1 MTQWPL
7 DALKPYHRQEE
18 MFPEDKIN
26 PAKLQ
31 ALHDSIATNGLD
43 RPLRITPDGT
53 IMDGFH
59 RWQIAQALGWE
70 RIAVEVLPYPPDSD
84 EAQRIFLESNIGS
97 VHDDPMV
104 QARLLQE
111 RVRLAGIQRG
121 GDHKSGKSN
130 GQNDLLKNIAARE
143 GMSESTLKRTLNL
156 NKLILPFQDLIRAG
170 TLGTSHGAALATMT
184 VDQQQALYDAIGD
197 SVTTLKVADIQ
208 AAKKIPD
215 TSALE
220 AQMAA
225 LTAERGELQRQL
237 AAQTVTPSPD
247 DETAS
252 SSLVESLKIQLD
264 AAEATRQE
272 YADEV
277 ARLKAQ
283 TPVERIVEKVVTVEK
298 PDPAQAERIAKLES
312 DLAAAQQKV
321 ESLLQTGYKQADLNM
336 LESRRKEA
344 EKQLAAA
351 QAAFARVTT
360 RENDQTTYRAL
371 VGKFVQEALKRFHQ
385 TAGEW
390 QRIAEYPRFPL
401 NISLYHDVQA
411 LAGQLESV
419 AAGLRLMELD
429 PAALKKRQQRAAL
442 IIDTTA
448 IVIHEP
454 ETDTQGG
461 MRDVFADDNDSDESD
476 TD

>member
-1 MTQWPL
+1 MSADVELTKLIPHPKNDQLPAVD
-7 DALKPYHRQEE
+7 DATYAAMKADIAEHGILHPVTVNARTWHIVMGHHRV
-18 MFPEDKIN
+18 
-26 PAKLQ
+26 
-31 ALHDSIATNGLD
+31 
-43 RPLRITPDGT
+43 
-53 IMDGFH
+53 
-59 RWQIAQALGWE
+59 QIAQELGWE
-70 RIAVEVLPYPPDSD
+70 TVPADLIDVDEGEEERLMIAD
-84 EAQRIFLESNIGS
+84 NILRRQI
-97 VHDDPMV
+97 DKPMDK
-104 QARLLQE
+104 ARLIRWLKELHGVKQGKNNSSFKLKE
-111 RVRLAGIQRG
+111 EAESLGLSETTAWRLDQL
-121 GDHKSGKSN
+121 
-130 GQNDLLKNIAARE
+130 ND
-143 GMSESTLKRTLNL
+143 
-156 NKLILPFQDLIRAG
+156 LILPLQAMVDDGSLPQTTGADLARKLTPAE
-170 TLGTSHGAALATMT
+170 
-184 VDQQQALYDAIGD
+184 QQALFDAIGATGIAQVKA
-197 SVTTLKVADIQ
+197 SDIQ

-225 LTAERGELQRQL
+225 LTAERDELQSQL
-237 AAQTVTPSPD
+237 DQWTAQTATPPPD
-247 DETAS
+247 DAS
-252 SSLVESLKIQLD
+252 SSLVESLTLQLD

-298 PDPAQAERIAKLES
+298 AVPDRAQAQRIAQLEA
-312 DLAAAQQKV
+312 DLAATQKKV
-321 ESLLQTGYKQADLNM
+321 EDLLQSGYKQADLNM

>member
-1 MTQWPL
+1 
-7 DALKPYHRQEE
+7 

-121 GDHKSGKSN
+121 GDRTSPRAN
-130 GQNDLLKNIAARE
+130 GNSYRLLAQKE
-143 GMSESTLKRTLNL
+143 GLSEKQLRNQLQL
-156 NKLILPFQDLIRAG
+156 NKLIPPLQDLVSQGR
-170 TLGTSHGAALATMT
+170 LGTSNGAELAVMT
-184 VDQQQALYDAIGD
+184 PEQQQALYDAIGE
-197 SVTTLKVADIQ
+197 SIVGLKRSDIQ
-208 AAKKIPD
+208 AAKKAPD

-225 LTAERGELQRQL
+225 LTAERDELQSQL
-237 AAQTVTPSPD
+237 DQWTAQTATPSPD
-247 DETAS
+247 DES
-252 SSLVESLKIQLD
+252 SSLVESLTLQLD

-272 YADEV
+272 YADAL
-277 ARLKAQ
+277 ARLQAQ
-283 TPVERIVEKVVTVEK
+283 GPVERIVEKVVTVEK
-298 PDPAQAERIAKLES
+298 AVPDEAQVQRIAQLEA
-312 DLAAAQQKV
+312 DLAAAQKKV
-321 ESLLQTGYKQADLNM
+321 EDLLQSGYKQADLNM